1 MFGQRKRKVEKEMG
15 TDLNRVVT
23 PMLDMTFQLLF
34 YFVIQFKPMIEEGQ
48 VDLSLPAQD
57 ATSQSSVFQ
66 PELDNEKPDEY
77 TIHIN
82 SVVPQGS
89 DKAIVLDL
97 DYIAYMRYTFKVE
110 TAPLIGDDMLAL
122 METKLKTIPKYV
134 EGKDKK
140 KPPTIKLQINNKLK
154 YEDVMLIL
162 DRCRRVGRDLNIK
175 DIGLMGYPKD
185 KVGGPVL
192 P

>member
-89 DKAIVLDL
+89 DKPIVLDL